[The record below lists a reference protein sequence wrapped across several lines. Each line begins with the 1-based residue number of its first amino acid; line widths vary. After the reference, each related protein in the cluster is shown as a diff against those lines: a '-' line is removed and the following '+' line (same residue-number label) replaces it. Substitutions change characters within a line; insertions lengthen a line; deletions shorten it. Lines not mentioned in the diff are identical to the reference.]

1 MCKYAVNYYQINCS
15 LCFLLILIK
24 MDTPDQ
30 VSLLQG
36 RSLRKTLLEHTVQD
50 QIEISI

>member
-1 MCKYAVNYYQINCS
+1 MCKYAVNYYQINCP

-30 VSLLQG
+30 AGDFKNDTSNYFPLML
-36 RSLRKTLLEHTVQD
+36 K
-50 QIEISI
+50 